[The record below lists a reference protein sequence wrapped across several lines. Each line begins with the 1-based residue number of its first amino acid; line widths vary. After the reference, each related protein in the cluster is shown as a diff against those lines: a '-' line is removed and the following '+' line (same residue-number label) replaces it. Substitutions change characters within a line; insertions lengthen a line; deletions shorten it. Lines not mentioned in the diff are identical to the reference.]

1 MVLWVTCSLLAQNL
15 LVRSSAP
22 QERKMADFSVI
33 DADGHVRESI
43 VGMREFLEPRWQR
56 RNLFPNDAW
65 DRDLRGKL
73 GAKPEGPEDQLAA
86 MDRDAIDVMVLYPT
100 AGLHVSSL
108 HELDFATA
116 LTRADNEWPPHFC
129 MGKPARLK
137 FAALFSPQ
145 EAKAAAAELER
156 AVTERGAVAG
166 VLPTYMPQSP
176 DFGDTLYDPI
186 YAAAQRLGVGLGFH
200 TGTSADSLG
209 GLRFRK
215 FLSAHTIDHPA
226 EQMMALIATIIGGG
240 FERFPRLSIA
250 YLQSGIGLVPYVM
263 DRLDGEGEKRRAVE
277 APYLT
282 KLPSEY
288 VTSGRIY
295 FGVECEEKT
304 IPDSLRWGL
313 EDTLLYSSDY
323 PHWDGDWPHTVKAV
337 RQREDL
343 SASTKRKMLHDNVA
357 RFYKLESAACAADS
371 GPTQIK
377 TELTPRRRSPRPR
390 S

>member
-73 GAKPEGPEDQLAA
+73 GAKPEGPEDQIAA
-86 MDRDAIDVMVLYPT
+86 MDEDGIDVMVLYPT
-100 AGLHVSSL
+100 AGLHVGSL
-108 HELDFATA
+108 HERDFATA
-116 LTRADNEWPPHFC
+116 TTRAYNDWLYHFC
-129 MGKPARLK
+129 KTNPARLK
-137 FAALFSPQ
+137 FAALLAPQ
-145 EAKAAAAELER
+145 DPHAAAAELTR

-166 VLPTYMPQSP
+166 VLPTHLPQMP

-186 YAAAQRLGVGLGFH
+186 YLAAERLGVGIGFH

-226 EQMMALIATIIGGG
+226 EQMMALIATIIGGV
-240 FERFPRLSIA
+240 FERFPGLSIA
-250 YLQSGIGLVPYVM
+250 YLESGIGWVPYMM
-263 DRLDGEGEKRRAVE
+263 DRLDEEVEKRGAVE

-295 FGVECEEKT
+295 FGVE
-304 IPDSLRWGL
+304 G
-313 EDTLLYSSDY
+313 
-323 PHWDGDWPHTVKAV
+323 
-337 RQREDL
+337 
-343 SASTKRKMLHDNVA
+343 KRRLFPT
-357 RFYKLESAACAADS
+357 RFV
-371 GPTQIK
+371 GV
-377 TELTPRRRSPRPR
+377 
-390 S
+390 